1 MTRKSK
7 QCTWNI
13 RADIKSSSFLGMKP
27 VYMYIH
33 FGVCDKYGDGQ
44 MYDTSF
50 STRVAKFKR
59 GTKHFKDASRPASV
73 ATNNNTLHVYQT
85 YRKTQEI
92 PLGNW
97 VGWEPWS

>member
-1 MTRKSK
+1 
-7 QCTWNI
+7 
-13 RADIKSSSFLGMKP
+13 MKP

-33 FGVCDKYGDGQ
+33 CEVCDKYVDGQ
-44 MYDTSF
+44 MCDTSF
-50 STRVAKFKR
+50 CIRVAKFKT

-73 ATNNNTLHVYQT
+73 ATNNNTLHIYQT